1 MTCPKTSGGW
11 RMAQLTNPTKE
22 SHRIARPPRVQTSLR
37 LVVVFIVPFLSLR
50 GRVHFQIALRGDSES
65 VGDPIEEGEHGGDVN
80 RLGNLRLSPTM
91 LAQALDVCRRG
102 TVRRLGHLG
111 YVIEKSAFRRGQ
123 LGFVELSL

>member
-22 SHRIARPPRVQTSLR
+22 SHRIARPPRVQTSLC

-50 GRVHFQIALRGDSES
+50 GRVHFQIALRWDSES

-80 RLGNLRLSPTM
+80 RLGHLRLTPSLFAQG
-91 LAQALDVCRRG
+91 LAGCLRG
-102 TVRRLGHLG
+102 NGDPP
-111 YVIEKSAFRRGQ
+111 A
-123 LGFVELSL
+123 